1 LFKYTKLNLI
11 FFLKKAEALTRL
23 TLDDLLVGFKT
34 SSETLIGL
42 ESRVELLKHLAHVLQ
57 RRPDYFGGEEGHVP
71 RPGNMMG
78 KYKYT

>member
-1 LFKYTKLNLI
+1 
-11 FFLKKAEALTRL
+11 LTRL